1 VDQVLHKAGG
11 NKKKWNM
18 VVDTGCFL
26 NEESR
31 KAVQLLEGLKG
42 TQLIIPRI
50 GNFKIHHVSSL
61 PNI

>member
-1 VDQVLHKAGG
+1 VDQVLQKAGG
-11 NKKKWNM
+11 NKKKWHM

-31 KAVQLLEGLKG
+31 KALELLEGLKG

-50 GNFKIHHVSSL
+50 GNLKFHPVSSL
-61 PNI
+61 LNI